1 MKNIILSMI
10 AKISRMEADA
20 KQLTTQVEAQSL
32 LLSALFLTVG
42 KNGGPQEII
51 ESVNKAI
58 NSVLDSDD
66 DSMKS
71 DATLLFE
78 QFQSII
84 STTRLIDQADPELNA
99 DTLNAINGKGPDAV
113 AES

>member
-20 KQLTTQVEAQSL
+20 KQLTAQVEAQSL

-66 DSMKS
+66 EAIKS
-71 DATLLFE
+71 DASLLFE
-78 QFQSII
+78 QFQAII

-99 DTLNAINGKGPDAV
+99 EALNTLNGTSPDAV
-113 AES
+113 TES

>member
-20 KQLTTQVEAQSL
+20 KQLTAQVEAQSL

-66 DSMKS
+66 DDGIKS
-71 DATLLFE
+71 DAKLLFE

-84 STTRLIDQADPELNA
+84 STTRMIDQADPELDA
-99 DTLNAINGKGPDAV
+99 EALNAMNGNSPDALI
-113 AES
+113 

>member
-20 KQLTTQVEAQSL
+20 KQLTAQVEAQSL

-42 KNGGPQEII
+42 KNRCPQEII
-51 ESVNKAI
+51 ESVNKAN

-78 QFQSII
+78 NFQSII